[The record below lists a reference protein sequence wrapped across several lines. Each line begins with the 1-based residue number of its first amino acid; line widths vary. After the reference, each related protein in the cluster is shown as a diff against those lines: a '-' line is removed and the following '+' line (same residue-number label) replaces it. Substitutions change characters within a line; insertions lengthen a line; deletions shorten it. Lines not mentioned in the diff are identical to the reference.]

1 MRTIIFIYDIVLIMV
16 FVCACTINVTGY
28 CKTKHVRQLGVGI
41 LMFFYCVNAIIIFM
55 SEFLVRIPFFQ
66 GAYNALT
73 YLGVKMICGVIIS
86 TLYLFLTSDLLEKKF
101 GVFHAVV
108 LLPLICV
115 TVYVGDLNASV
126 RQHWIFY
133 TIRQIYLAGF
143 SAYFFV
149 TCAISKESEYR
160 LRMKQYFPAFIL
172 AGVFAGMILIE
183 DSLVIFHF
191 QYVVNTLNLKVF
203 MEHNVSEDLFFV
215 ILAAKVIKNG
225 FAQLVSMKEE
235 PLLKEEQP
243 LVKEPPLK
251 EEQSLK
257 KEPSLKETAQEE
269 AVAVLEDLF
278 VTKYALSN
286 RQRDVLYL
294 LLKDKTYQEM
304 GNNLGLSVGTV
315 KFHAHGIYD
324 KTDSKNRS
332 ELIIKY
338 RTFYESGSDERLSSN
353 KELL

>member
-1 MRTIIFIYDIVLIMV
+1 MRTIIFIFDIVLIMV
-16 FVCACTINVTGY
+16 FVCACTINVTVY

-41 LMFFYCVNAIIIFM
+41 LMFFYCVNGIIIFM
-55 SEFLVRIPFFQ
+55 SEFLVGIPFFQ

-73 YLGVKMICGVIIS
+73 YLGVKMICGVLIS
-86 TLYLFLTSDLLEKKF
+86 TLYLFLTTNVLEKKF
-101 GVFHAVV
+101 GVLHAVV

-143 SAYFFV
+143 SGYYFIA
-149 TCAISKESEYR
+149 CAIKKEPEYR
-160 LRMKQYFPAFIL
+160 MRMKQYLPAFIL
-172 AGVFAGMILIE
+172 AGFFAGMILIE

-215 ILAAKVIKNG
+215 ILAVTVTKSG
-225 FAQLVSMKEE
+225 FVQLIHI
-235 PLLKEEQP
+235 KEEQP
-243 LVKEPPLK
+243 LKEM
-251 EEQSLK
+251 
-257 KEPSLKETAQEE
+257 TQEAA
-269 AVAVLEDLF
+269 AVEVLEDLF
-278 VTKYALSN
+278 VTRYALSN

-304 GNNLGLSVGTV
+304 GNELGLSVGTV

-332 ELIIKY
+332 ELISKY
-338 RTFYESGSDERLSSN
+338 RKFYENGRE
-353 KELL
+353 

>member
-1 MRTIIFIYDIVLIMV
+1 MRTIIFIFDIVLIMV
-16 FVCACTINVTGY
+16 FVCACTINVTVY
-28 CKTKHVRQLGVGI
+28 CKTKHVRQLGLGI
-41 LMFFYCVNAIIIFM
+41 LMYFYCVNAIIIFM

-66 GAYNALT
+66 GTYNVLT

-86 TLYLFLTSDLLEKKF
+86 TLYLFLTVDVLEKKL

-143 SAYFFV
+143 SAYFFF
-149 TCAISKESEYR
+149 TCAINREPEYR
-160 LRMKQYFPAFIL
+160 MRMKRYLPTFIL

-191 QYVVNTLNLKVF
+191 QYVVNILHLKVF

-215 ILAAKVIKNG
+215 ILAVKVIKGG
-225 FAQLVSMKEE
+225 FVQLIRM
-235 PLLKEEQP
+235 KEEQP
-243 LVKEPPLK
+243 LN
-251 EEQSLK
+251 
-257 KEPSLKETAQEE
+257 ETVQEAT
-269 AVAVLEDLF
+269 AVEVLEDLF

-304 GNNLGLSVGTV
+304 GNELGLSVGTV

-332 ELIIKY
+332 QLILKY
-338 RTFYESGSDERLSSN
+338 RKFYEDGRE
-353 KELL
+353 

>member
-1 MRTIIFIYDIVLIMV
+1 MRTIIFIFDIVLIMV
-16 FVCACTINVTGY
+16 FVCACTINVTVY
-28 CKTKHVRQLGVGI
+28 CKTKHVRQLGMGI

-66 GAYNALT
+66 GTYNVLT

-86 TLYLFLTSDLLEKKF
+86 TLYLFLTVDVLEKKF
-101 GVFHAVV
+101 GVFHALV

-133 TIRQIYLAGF
+133 TIRQVYLAGF
-143 SAYFFV
+143 STYFFL
-149 TCAISKESEYR
+149 TCAKSREPEYR
-160 LRMKQYFPAFIL
+160 MRMKRYLPAFII

-191 QYVVNTLNLKVF
+191 QYVVNTLHLKIF

-215 ILAAKVIKNG
+215 ILAVKVIKSG
-225 FAQLVSMKEE
+225 FAQLIHM
-235 PLLKEEQP
+235 KEEQP
-243 LVKEPPLK
+243 
-251 EEQSLK
+251 
-257 KEPSLKETAQEE
+257 LKETAQEAAA
-269 AVAVLEDLF
+269 AVEVSEDLF

-304 GNNLGLSVGTV
+304 GNELGLSVGTV

-332 ELIIKY
+332 QLILKY
-338 RTFYESGSDERLSSN
+338 RKFYENGRE
-353 KELL
+353 

>member
-1 MRTIIFIYDIVLIMV
+1 
-16 FVCACTINVTGY
+16 
-28 CKTKHVRQLGVGI
+28 
-41 LMFFYCVNAIIIFM
+41 M

-66 GAYNALT
+66 GTYNVLT

-86 TLYLFLTSDLLEKKF
+86 TLYLFLTTDVLEKKF

-143 SAYFFV
+143 SAYFFL
-149 TCAISKESEYR
+149 TCAISREPKYR
-160 LRMKQYFPAFIL
+160 MRMKRYLPTFIL
-172 AGVFAGMILIE
+172 AGVFAGLILIE

-191 QYVVNTLNLKVF
+191 QYVVNILNLKVF

-215 ILAAKVIKNG
+215 ILAVKVIKCG
-225 FAQLVSMKEE
+225 FVQLIHM
-235 PLLKEEQP
+235 KEEQP
-243 LVKEPPLK
+243 LN
-251 EEQSLK
+251 
-257 KEPSLKETAQEE
+257 ETVQEAA
-269 AVAVLEDLF
+269 AVEVLEDLF

-304 GNNLGLSVGTV
+304 GNELGLSVGTV

-332 ELIIKY
+332 QLILKY
-338 RTFYESGSDERLSSN
+338 RKFYEDGRE
-353 KELL
+353 

>member
-1 MRTIIFIYDIVLIMV
+1 MRTIIFIFDIVLIMV
-16 FVCACTINVTGY
+16 FVCACTINVTVY
-28 CKTKHVRQLGVGI
+28 CKTKHVRQLGMGI
-41 LMFFYCVNAIIIFM
+41 LMYFYCVNAIIIFM

-66 GAYNALT
+66 GTYNVLS

-86 TLYLFLTSDLLEKKF
+86 TLYLFLTVDVLEKKF

-143 SAYFFV
+143 SAYFFL
-149 TCAISKESEYR
+149 TCAISREPEYR
-160 LRMKQYFPAFIL
+160 LRMKQYLPTFIL

-191 QYVVNTLNLKVF
+191 QYVVNTLHLKVF

-215 ILAAKVIKNG
+215 ILAVKVIKGG
-225 FAQLVSMKEE
+225 FVKLIHM
-235 PLLKEEQP
+235 KEEQP
-243 LVKEPPLK
+243 LNEMV
-251 EEQSLK
+251 QV
-257 KEPSLKETAQEE
+257 AA
-269 AVAVLEDLF
+269 AVEVLEDLF

-304 GNNLGLSVGTV
+304 GNELGLSVGTV

-332 ELIIKY
+332 QLILKY
-338 RTFYESGSDERLSSN
+338 RKFYEDGRE
-353 KELL
+353 